1 MAFDTAEIARVTS
14 LVGDLARRDVSGLA
28 NDDLVAGLEA
38 VARLGRHAD
47 TLRARFAGEIAQRS
61 RPTMTGG
68 GLARVAGFG
77 DAGKMVSKVT
87 GGSVAGA
94 KRSIEAGEA
103 LAPEV
108 PRDPRTGGV
117 MVDAA
122 DASSPN
128 GPDASTPVTPAPPR
142 FPVLAEAAL
151 AGDLSVEVV
160 GVITAGLNMVTDRI
174 PSDTLREL
182 ERRLVDKAKS
192 LTVHEV
198 RRMVARAVAQ
208 VDVPGLEARE
218 RRNFDDRFLTW
229 SEDHTGMVTFT
240 GRLDV
245 VTAAPIRTTIE
256 QMVTAQYRARRDQD
270 PTEQDQRSVGQMRAD
285 ALAQL
290 CRHALGCKETK
301 TSGIRATIVVRAHL
315 KDLIAG
321 MGLGSIDGINQ
332 PVSVSELRRLA
343 GDAGI
348 IPEVLGGDGV
358 VLDLGRTT
366 RFFTEPQRLAL
377 IERDGGCAKCHA
389 PPEHCEAHHI
399 VWWAHGGRTD
409 LSNGVMLCTRCHHDV
424 HRQGWEIIVHG
435 NRVDFIPPAT
445 IDPDRRPQPG
455 GIAALDIDVGS
466 IGPPADDHHVPAPG
480 DDHGADDYFADAF
493 DLGDDDHFVDN
504 NMIREW
510 ENAARAISVR

>member
-14 LVGDLARRDVSGLA
+14 LVGDLARRDVSGLG

-38 VARLGRHAD
+38 VAKLGRVTD
-47 TLRARFAGEIAQRS
+47 TLQARCAGEIAQRS
-61 RPTMTGG
+61 KPTMTGG

-103 LAPEV
+103 LTPEV

-117 MVDAA
+117 VTDLSTDAA
-122 DASSPN
+122 DAV
-128 GPDASTPVTPAPPR
+128 GAVKPAPPR

-160 GVITAGLNMVTDRI
+160 GLITAGLNMI
-174 PSDTLREL
+174 ADTIASETLHEL

-218 RRNFDDRFLTW
+218 RRNFDNRYVTW
-229 SEDHTGMVTFT
+229 TEDHTGMVTLT

-285 ALAQL
+285 ALAEL

-321 MGLGSIDGINQ
+321 IGLGSIDGINQ

-348 IPEVLGGDGV
+348 IPEILGSDGV

-445 IDPDRRPQPG
+445 IDPDRRAQPG
-455 GIAALDIDVGS
+455 GINALDIDVGS
-466 IGPPADDHHVPAPG
+466 IGPP
-480 DDHGADDYFADAF
+480 GARK
-493 DLGDDDHFVDN
+493 
-504 NMIREW
+504 MSTR
-510 ENAARAISVR
+510 